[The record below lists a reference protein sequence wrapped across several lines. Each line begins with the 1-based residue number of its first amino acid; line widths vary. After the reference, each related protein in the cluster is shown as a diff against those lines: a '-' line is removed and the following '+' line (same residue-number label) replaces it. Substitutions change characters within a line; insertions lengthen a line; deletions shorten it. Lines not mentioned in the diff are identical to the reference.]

1 MTEEVNSNEGE
12 GESYDDPLTD
22 PLALDIE
29 VELNTEPDSE
39 TVHNNEE
46 KSAIEGSPTDQTTI
60 EEIIFV
66 DIEKLKNCHNRLT
79 VNEEDENNEDE
90 YDGAKPRSSRDPSSH
105 MKKSD
110 INGNEKHHHHRHR
123 HNDNNV
129 DGKSHA
135 TELGS
140 EESPVLDGITSSYE
154 SNQKSDEKTS
164 TTGDKSADNSS
175 MISVMSSEP
184 ENDEITDISELRS
197 DGSDSGLGSDT
208 LRSVSAI
215 EKNLKLLTPAK
226 SSLKRRSTD
235 NESHTEQPK
244 KPRHSINFSDIT
256 IFYFPRCQG
265 FSCVPTQGGSSL
277 GMTSK
282 HAYKR

>member
-1 MTEEVNSNEGE
+1 MTEELATQPEADG
-12 GESYDDPLTD
+12 YDDPLTD

-29 VELNTEPDSE
+29 VELNTAEDDESKKD
-39 TVHNNEE
+39 E
-46 KSAIEGSPTDQTTI
+46 KSAENI

-66 DIEKLKNCHNRLT
+66 DIEKLKNFNCRLT
-79 VNEEDENNEDE
+79 EEDDE
-90 YDGAKPRSSRDPSSH
+90 VDEFDGPKSSAA
-105 MKKSD
+105 D
-110 INGNEKHHHHRHR
+110 INGNEKF
-123 HNDNNV
+123 V
-129 DGKSHA
+129 KSEAVELVAEKSA
-135 TELGS
+135 T
-140 EESPVLDGITSSYE
+140 DGIASS
-154 SNQKSDEKTS
+154 STASHQNSDKEAEKTS
-164 TTGDKSADNSS
+164 STIDKVADNSS
-175 MISVMSSEP
+175 VISVISSEP

-235 NESHTEQPK
+235 NETHEEPK

-256 IFYFPRCQG
+256 VFYFPRCQG
-265 FSCVPTQGGSSL
+265 FGCVPTQGGSSL